1 MLIQHLF
8 TRLIQS
14 VNNLFSKQVDQIS
27 EGFTQQQKAL
37 ALLQLNTELSGNELR
52 ASGVNNPRARIKDL
66 RDKAIASQAPVKR
79 WLMAIASSRAL
90 FTTSLIDY
98 KQGRL
103 KGSMNADNTH
113 RSSPKA

>member
-66 RDKAIASQAPVKR
+66 RDKGYCITSTRKKVANGNSK
-79 WLMAIASSRAL
+79 
-90 FTTSLIDY
+90 FTSVVYY
-98 KQGRL
+98 KL
-103 KGSMNADNTH
+103 N
-113 RSSPKA
+113 